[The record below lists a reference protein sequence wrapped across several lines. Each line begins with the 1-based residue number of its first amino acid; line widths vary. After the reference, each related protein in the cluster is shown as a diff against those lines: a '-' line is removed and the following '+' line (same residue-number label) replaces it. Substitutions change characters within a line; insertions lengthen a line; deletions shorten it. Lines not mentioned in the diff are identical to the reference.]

1 MAELLAP
8 AGSLD
13 TVRAAIDAGADA
25 IYLGGKGFNARKFAH
40 NLNEE
45 EMAQAVRMAH
55 LAGVKIYV
63 TVNILMADAEIPDLT
78 AYLKQLDDLAVDGII
93 VQDLAVA
100 AIVRRVVPHLPLHG
114 STQMT
119 VSDLNGVRFLERLG
133 FTQVVL
139 ARELP
144 LTEIQYIC
152 AHAHAAIEIFIH
164 GASCMAYSGQCLMSS
179 FIGGR
184 SGNRGACAQPCRLP
198 YQLYDGDTA
207 LTRNESYILSL
218 KDLNSS
224 SYIHELLSA
233 GVSSL
238 KIEGRMKG
246 CGYVR
251 SVVGAYRSILDS
263 WRQPA
268 AEQKRCLR
276 EAEEQLNQSFNRT
289 YQSDFLKD
297 HLSRHTITADI
308 PGNRVPD
315 TGAADPGL
323 TRKIPVYG
331 HVDCDGQGNL
341 RLTLWDESGHTA
353 EAVSSFQPELA
364 NRRPATQSWVEGQ
377 LARLGDTCFT
387 LQGASVWDE
396 KYMIPA
402 SILNELRRDAA
413 IRLEQDILSGYDR
426 PSAGRVE
433 TDMAFVRTAS
443 IADTA
448 PCITVRCDSPM
459 QAEAALKAGAGR
471 IIYGGETYDHHFVTA
486 QEWNHVAALAASYGR
501 ELWAATPRVMWP
513 RQAAAVRT
521 ELRLAAKA
529 GISGVY
535 AGNVG
540 IFPLLESEGL
550 SLPCS
555 ADWSL
560 NIFNSESAQV
570 YIHAGCCEL
579 TLSPEL
585 TLKQI
590 SRIVRHVPVPAEVL
604 AEGRIEMMIT
614 EFCQA
619 AAFLSKDGK
628 GHCHGACG
636 GRHLSLKDRHGM
648 HFPVVT
654 DPFCRN
660 HILNNR
666 DLDMAPYYKQLQEA
680 HICRLRIEGRG
691 RSADWVSAQTARYV
705 RLLEGRETMVLGKED
720 QHVTRGHFFHGI
732 V

>member
-40 NLNEE
+40 NLSDE
-45 EMAQAVRMAH
+45 EMAQAVRIAH
-55 LAGVKIYV
+55 LMGVKIYV
-63 TVNILMADAEIPDLT
+63 TVNILVADTELSDLT
-78 AYLKQLDDLAVDGII
+78 AYLKNLDDLSVDGII

-100 AIVRRVVPHLPLHG
+100 EIARRVVPKLPLHG

-144 LTEIQYIC
+144 LSEIRYIC
-152 AHAHAAIEIFIH
+152 AHAHAAIEVFIH

-198 YQLYDGDTA
+198 YQLYDSDDL
-207 LTRNESYILSL
+207 LTGEASYILSL

-224 SYIHELLSA
+224 SKIYELLSA

-251 SVVGAYRSILDS
+251 TVVGAYRSLLDS
-263 WRQPA
+263 WHQPA
-268 AEQKRCLR
+268 TEQKHCLR
-276 EAEEQLNQSFNRT
+276 EAEEQLKQSFNRT
-289 YQSDFLKD
+289 YQADFLKD
-297 HLSRHTITADI
+297 HLGRHTITAGI
-308 PGNRVPD
+308 PGNRVPN
-315 TGAADPGL
+315 TGGGDPGL
-323 TRKIPVYG
+323 TRHIPVYG
-331 HVDCDGQGNL
+331 HVDCTDQGNL
-341 RLTLWDESGHTA
+341 RLTLWDEDGHTA
-353 EAVSSFQPELA
+353 EAVSSFQPERA
-364 NRRPATQSWVEGQ
+364 TRRPATRDWVKGQ
-377 LARLGDTCFT
+377 LERLGDTCFT
-387 LQGASVWDE
+387 LADASVWNE
-396 KYMIPA
+396 SHMIPA
-402 SILNELRRDAA
+402 SILNELRRQAA
-413 IRLEQDILSGYDR
+413 DRLEEDILSGYDR
-426 PSAGRVE
+426 PSAGRAE
-433 TDMAFVRTAS
+433 TDTTFVRAAS

-448 PCITVRCDSPM
+448 PCITVRCDSPAR
-459 QAEAALKAGAGR
+459 AEAALRAGAGR

-486 QEWNHVAALAASYGR
+486 EEWKRVSALTVSYGR
-501 ELWAATPRVMWP
+501 ELWAATPRVLWP
-513 RQAAAVRT
+513 RQVAAVRT
-521 ELRLAAKA
+521 ELRLAVEA
-529 GISGVY
+529 GISGIY
-535 AGNVG
+535 AGNMG
-540 IFPLLESEGL
+540 IFPLLESEAL

-560 NIFNSESAQV
+560 NIFNNQSAQA
-570 YIHAGCCEL
+570 YIHVGCSEL

-585 TLKQI
+585 TLRQI
-590 SRIVRHVPVPAEVL
+590 GRIIRQVPVSIEVL
-604 AEGRIEMMIT
+604 AEGRLEMMIT

-619 AAFLSKDGK
+619 AACLSKEGK
-628 GHCHGACG
+628 GHCNGACS
-636 GRHLSLKDRHGM
+636 GRHLSLEDRHGM

-666 DLDMAPYYKQLQEA
+666 DLDMAPYYKDLRAA
-680 HICRLRIEGRG
+680 HISRLRIEGRG
-691 RSADWVSAQTARYV
+691 RSADWVSVQTARYV
-705 RLLEGRETMVLGKED
+705 RLWEGRETMLLGKED

-732 V
+732 I